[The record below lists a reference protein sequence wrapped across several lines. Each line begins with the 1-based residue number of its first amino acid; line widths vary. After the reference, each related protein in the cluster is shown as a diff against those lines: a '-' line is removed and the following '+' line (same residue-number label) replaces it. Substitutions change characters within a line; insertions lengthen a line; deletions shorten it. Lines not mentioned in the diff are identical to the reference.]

1 MTMALPRT
9 KRARFAI
16 ILSAV
21 LLIAA
26 AIAIGVATSAA
37 PPEAGPAVDSHAE
50 HADIWVV
57 DIQTR
62 DLRQAT
68 LNADALEPSWS
79 PDGEIAFSTQSCDEC
94 PSEIHVD
101 GSGSTQVPVDTTVQH
116 LFQPSWA
123 SDGRKV
129 AVIRLGYGIYS
140 IDTATNAAKRLTA
153 GAADESP
160 AWSPDG
166 QWIAYD
172 KLVRETNYDLYAV
185 NPVTGERRRLT
196 RDPEA
201 QTNPAWSPD
210 GTRLAFAE
218 QQSNGKWAIFTMGFD
233 GNGRKRV
240 TGSQISAQEPSWSPD
255 GKKIAFIL
263 QELDRATLA
272 ITDATGTGT
281 PRRLTDKAL
290 FPSKPA
296 WSPDG
301 KSIAFAASLD
311 AETPTN

>member
-1 MTMALPRT
+1 MRLPRT
-9 KRARFAI
+9 KRTRLAVA
-16 ILSAV
+16 LSAV

-26 AIAIGVATSAA
+26 AIAFGVAISAD
-37 PPEAGPAVDSHAE
+37 PPESGPGLHSYAKHS
-50 HADIWVV
+50 DIWTV
-57 DIQTR
+57 DVQSR
-62 DLRQAT
+62 DLTQKT
-68 LNADALEPSWS
+68 LHADALEPSWS
-79 PDGEIAFSTQSCDEC
+79 PGGEIAFSTQSCDEC

-101 GSGSTQVPVDTTVQH
+101 TSGSTEVPVDTTVRH

-140 IDTATNAAKRLTA
+140 VDTANRTAKRLTA
-153 GAADESP
+153 GTADEAP
-160 AWSPDG
+160 AWSPSGD
-166 QWIAYD
+166 WIAYD

-185 NPVTGERRRLT
+185 NAVTGERRRLT

-210 GTRLAFAE
+210 GSRLAFAE

-263 QELDRATLA
+263 QELDRATVA
-272 ITDATGTGT
+272 TIDADGTGSAV
-281 PRRLTDKAL
+281 RLTDQSL
-290 FPSKPA
+290 FPSRPT
-296 WSPDG
+296 WSPG
-301 KSIAFAASLD
+301 GTSIAFSALVV
-311 AETPTN
+311 P